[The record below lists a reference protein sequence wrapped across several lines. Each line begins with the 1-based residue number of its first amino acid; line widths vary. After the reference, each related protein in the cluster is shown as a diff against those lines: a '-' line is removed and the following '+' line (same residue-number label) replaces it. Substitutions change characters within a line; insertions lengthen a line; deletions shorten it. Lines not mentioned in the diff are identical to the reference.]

1 MEGFLDDFWKSEIP
15 ADNGLERSRD
25 ANSMGGLDSEFAL
38 GLNVDTMERK
48 WQILAGEFSFKPFAS
63 QEQFDN
69 YIKADNYGEEGH
81 EAICWGF
88 EIYEDEDTNTI

>member
-48 WQILAGEFSFKPFAS
+48 W
-63 QEQFDN
+63 
-69 YIKADNYGEEGH
+69 
-81 EAICWGF
+81 
-88 EIYEDEDTNTI
+88 